1 MNNGIE
7 KGLSE
12 LFGYIAILKEY
23 KTVVSDDRTQ
33 EIAFSND
40 KTITIPEI
48 IITQ

>member
-1 MNNGIE
+1 M
-7 KGLSE
+7 E
-12 LFGYIAILKEY
+12 LKKVSLNYLLKEY

>member
-1 MNNGIE
+1 MR
-7 KGLSE
+7 LPC
-12 LFGYIAILKEY
+12 ILKEY

-33 EIAFSND
+33 EIAFSYD